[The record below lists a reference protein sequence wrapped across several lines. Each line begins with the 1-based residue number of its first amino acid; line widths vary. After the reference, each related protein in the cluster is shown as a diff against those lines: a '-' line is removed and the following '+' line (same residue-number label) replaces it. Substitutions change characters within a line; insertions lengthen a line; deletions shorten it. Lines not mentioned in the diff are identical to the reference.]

1 MTDARDAFKNAVQEY
16 IAVHDQL
23 AEAAKQLKDVRAK
36 KTELAELII
45 DFMKN
50 NEIDECALQD
60 GKLVRKESKRV
71 EGLKKENV
79 LEELKKAVGPSKADD
94 ILLNIF
100 NKRAVTVKDTL
111 SRTKSKSAAN

>member
-23 AEAAKQLKDVRAK
+23 AEASKQLKDVRAK

-60 GKLVRKESKRV
+60 GKL
-71 EGLKKENV
+71 
-79 LEELKKAVGPSKADD
+79 
-94 ILLNIF
+94 LNIF